1 MDDEHGHNKNENA
14 NPIHIVDGQKVVILV
29 RLQVTPSSNQLGQS
43 TPTVVHGP
51 SSGEEICR
59 LN

>member
-29 RLQVTPSSNQLGQS
+29 RLQVNNCNLAVIRMEDV
-43 TPTVVHGP
+43 TVK
-51 SSGEEICR
+51 
-59 LN
+59 